1 LTKTESAKYNKV
13 VLSPPVPPPQAG
25 RGRNE
30 MPIYREILEQ
40 AKAAKAASL
49 VLANASAE
57 QRNRLLLLL
66 SKTLIDQQGKVVEAN
81 REDLAQAKAA
91 GRNSAYLD
99 RLGFFEADIRKT
111 ADALSAVRELPDP
124 LNRLLSENKRPNGL
138 LVKQVAVPIGVIA
151 IIYESRPDV
160 TVEAA
165 GLCLKS
171 GNAVILKGGSDSLQ
185 TNTVLAQILRQSL
198 EKANFPAG
206 SVSLVV
212 SREHA
217 AVDYLLSLSGYI
229 NLVIPRGGESLI
241 RTVVE
246 KSKIP
251 VIKHYKG
258 VCHTYVDKAAD
269 LNMAWSVTLN
279 AKTQRPATC
288 NATETLLVHRDIAPD
303 FLPEMARLFQ
313 EKGVEMRGC
322 PDTRK
327 IIPQVRVA
335 QESDWGNEFLDLTI
349 AIKVV
354 ASPEEAIFW
363 VITYGTGHSEAIIT
377 GDNLIAEMFLKEVDA
392 AAIYH
397 NASTRFT
404 DGFEFGL
411 GAEIGI
417 STDKIHARGPMG
429 LKELTSYK
437 YLVYGDGQMRT

>member
-1 LTKTESAKYNKV
+1 MS
-13 VLSPPVPPPQAG
+13 
-25 RGRNE
+25 
-30 MPIYREILEQ
+30 IYQEILEQ
-40 AKAAKAASL
+40 AKGAKAASL
-49 VLANASAE
+49 VLANTSIE
-57 QRNRLLLLL
+57 QRNRFLSLLN
-66 SKTLIDQQGKVVEAN
+66 KTLIDRWEKVVEAN
-81 REDLAQAKAA
+81 QRDLAQAKATS
-91 GRNSAYLD
+91 RNSAYLD
-99 RLGFFEADIRKT
+99 RLGISKAGIRKM
-111 ADALSAVRELPDP
+111 ADSLSAVRELPDP
-124 LNRLLSENKRPNGL
+124 LNRLLWETKRPNGFL
-138 LVKQVAVPIGVIA
+138 IKQVSVPIGVIA

-165 GLCLKS
+165 SLCLKS

-198 EKANFPAG
+198 KEAG
-206 SVSLVV
+206 LPEDSVSLVAN
-212 SREHA
+212 RDHA

-246 KSKIP
+246 KSRIP

-269 LNMAWSVTLN
+269 LKMAWLVTLN
-279 AKTQRPATC
+279 AKAQRPATC
-288 NATETLLVHRDIAPD
+288 NATETLLVHRDIASD

-313 EKGVEMRGC
+313 EKKVEMRGC
-322 PDTRK
+322 PEARK
-327 IIPQVRVA
+327 IVPRA
-335 QESDWGNEFLDLTI
+335 LPAKKSDWGNEFLDLVI

-354 ASPEEAIFW
+354 GSLKEAIDW
-363 VITYGTGHSEAIIT
+363 VNTYGTGHSEAIIT
-377 GDNLIAEMFLKEVDA
+377 EDNGAAERFLKEVDA

-437 YLVYGDGQMRT
+437 YLVYGDGQVRT

>member
-1 LTKTESAKYNKV
+1 MAV
-13 VLSPPVPPPQAG
+13 
-25 RGRNE
+25 
-30 MPIYREILEQ
+30 YREILEQ
-40 AKAAKAASL
+40 VRRAKAASL
-49 VLANASAE
+49 VLANASAKE
-57 QRNRLLLLL
+57 RNRFLSFL
-66 SKTLIDQQGKVVEAN
+66 SKALIDRRGKVIGAN
-81 REDLAQAKAA
+81 QADLKRAKAA

-99 RLGFFEADIRKT
+99 RLGLSEAGIRKM
-111 ADALSAVRELPDP
+111 ADSLSAVRNLPDP
-124 LNRLLSENKRPNGL
+124 LNRVLLETKRPNGL
-138 LVKQVAVPIGVIA
+138 LIKQVSVPIGVIA

-165 GLCLKS
+165 SLCLKS

-185 TNTVLAQILRQSL
+185 TNTVLVGILEESL
-198 EKANFPAG
+198 KKAKLPEG
-206 SVSLVV
+206 SASLVA
-212 SREHA
+212 SRDHA
-217 AVDYLLSLSGYI
+217 AVDYLLSLSNYI

-241 RTVVE
+241 KAVVD
-246 KSKIP
+246 KSRIP

-269 LNMAWSVTLN
+269 LKMAWPVTLN
-279 AKTQRPATC
+279 AKAQRPATC

-303 FLPEMARLFQ
+303 FLPEMARLFR
-313 EKGVEMRGC
+313 EKKVEMRGC
-322 PDTRK
+322 PETRK
-327 IIPQVRVA
+327 IVPQVLPA
-335 QESDWGNEFLDLTI
+335 GKSDWGNEFLDLVI

-354 ASPEEAIFW
+354 GSLREAIDW
-363 VITYGTGHSEAIIT
+363 INIYGTGHSEAIIT
-377 GDNLIAEMFLKEVDA
+377 GDREAAEKFLKEVDA

-437 YLVYGDGQMRT
+437 YLVYGNGQVRT

>member
-1 LTKTESAKYNKV
+1 MS
-13 VLSPPVPPPQAG
+13 
-25 RGRNE
+25 
-30 MPIYREILEQ
+30 IYQEILEQ
-40 AKAAKAASL
+40 AKGAKAASL

-57 QRNRLLLLL
+57 QRNRFLSLL
-66 SKTLIDQQGKVVEAN
+66 SKTLINRQKKVIEAN
-81 REDLAQAKAA
+81 REDLKQAKAA

-99 RLGFFEADIRKT
+99 RLGISKTGIRKM
-111 ADALSAVRELPDP
+111 ADSLSAVRELPDP
-124 LNRLLSENKRPNGL
+124 LDRLLWETKRPNGL
-138 LVKQVAVPIGVIA
+138 LIKQVAVPIGVIA

-165 GLCLKS
+165 SLCLKS

-185 TNTVLAQILRQSL
+185 TNIVLAQVLRQSL
-198 EKANFPAG
+198 KEAG
-206 SVSLVV
+206 LPEDAVSLVA
-212 SREHA
+212 SRDRA
-217 AVDYLLSLSGYI
+217 AVDYLLSLSGYV

-246 KSKIP
+246 KSRIP

-269 LNMAWSVTLN
+269 LKMAWLVTLN
-279 AKTQRPATC
+279 AKAQRPATC

-322 PDTRK
+322 PETRK
-327 IIPQVRVA
+327 IVPQVLPARK
-335 QESDWGNEFLDLTI
+335 SDWGKEFLDLII

-354 ASPEEAIFW
+354 GSPEEAILW
-363 VITYGTGHSEAIIT
+363 VNTYGTGHSEAIIT
-377 GDNLIAEMFLKEVDA
+377 EDNEVAKRFLKEVDA

-437 YLVYGDGQMRT
+437 YLVYGNGQVRT

>member
-1 LTKTESAKYNKV
+1 MS
-13 VLSPPVPPPQAG
+13 
-25 RGRNE
+25 
-30 MPIYREILEQ
+30 IYQEILEQ
-40 AKAAKAASL
+40 AKGAKAASF
-49 VLANASAE
+49 VLANTSAE
-57 QRNRLLLLL
+57 QRNRFLSLL
-66 SKTLIDQQGKVVEAN
+66 SKTLIDQQEKVVDTN
-81 REDLAQAKAA
+81 QRDLAQAKAA

-99 RLGFFEADIRKT
+99 RLGISEAGIRKM
-111 ADALSAVRELPDP
+111 ADSLSAVRELPDP
-124 LNRLLSENKRPNGL
+124 LNRLLWETKRPNGL
-138 LVKQVAVPIGVIA
+138 LIKQVAVPIGVIA

-160 TVEAA
+160 TIEAA
-165 GLCLKS
+165 SLCLKS

-198 EKANFPAG
+198 KEAG
-206 SVSLVV
+206 LPEDSVSLVA
-212 SREHA
+212 SRDHT

-246 KSKIP
+246 KSRIP

-269 LNMAWSVTLN
+269 VKMAWLVTLN
-279 AKTQRPATC
+279 AKVQRPATC
-288 NATETLLVHRDIAPD
+288 NATETLLVHREIASD

-313 EKGVEMRGC
+313 EKKVEMRGC
-322 PDTRK
+322 PETRK
-327 IIPQVRVA
+327 IIPQA
-335 QESDWGNEFLDLTI
+335 LPAKESDWGNEFLDLVI

-354 ASPEEAIFW
+354 GSLEEAIDW
-363 VITYGTGHSEAIIT
+363 VNTYGTGHSEAIIT
-377 GDNLIAEMFLKEVDA
+377 EDKGVAERFLKEVDA

-437 YLVYGDGQMRT
+437 YLVYGDGQVRGC

>member
-1 LTKTESAKYNKV
+1 MA
-13 VLSPPVPPPQAG
+13 
-25 RGRNE
+25 
-30 MPIYREILEQ
+30 IYQEILEQ
-40 AKAAKAASL
+40 AKKAKTASFA
-49 VLANASAE
+49 LANASAE
-57 QRNRLLLLL
+57 QRNRFLSLL
-66 SKTLIDQQGKVVEAN
+66 SKNLIERQEKVVEAN
-81 REDLAQAKAA
+81 QKDLAQAKAS
-91 GRNSAYLD
+91 GRNSAYLE
-99 RLGFFEADIRKT
+99 RLGISKAGIRKM
-111 ADALSAVRELPDP
+111 AASLFAVRELPDP
-124 LNRLLSENKRPNGL
+124 LNRLLWETKRPNGL
-138 LVKQVAVPIGVIA
+138 LIKQVAVPIGVIA

-165 GLCLKS
+165 SLCLKS
-171 GNAVILKGGSDSLQ
+171 GNAVILKGGSDSLH
-185 TNTVLAQILRQSL
+185 TNTFLAQILRQSL
-198 EKANFPAG
+198 KEAKLPED
-206 SVSLVV
+206 SISLVA
-212 SREHA
+212 SRDHA

-241 RTVVE
+241 RAVVE
-246 KSKIP
+246 KSRIP

-258 VCHTYVDKAAD
+258 VCHTYIDKTAD
-269 LNMAWSVTLN
+269 LKMAWSITLN

-313 EKGVEMRGC
+313 GKGVEMRGC
-322 PDTRK
+322 PETRK
-327 IIPQVRVA
+327 IVLQA
-335 QESDWGNEFLDLTI
+335 LTAKKSDWGNEFLDLVI

-354 ASPEEAIFW
+354 GSLREAIDW
-363 VITYGTGHSEAIIT
+363 VNIYGTGHSEAIIT
-377 GDNLIAEMFLKEVDA
+377 EDNEAAERFLREVDA

-437 YLVYGDGQMRT
+437 YLVYGDGQART

>member
-1 LTKTESAKYNKV
+1 MS
-13 VLSPPVPPPQAG
+13 
-25 RGRNE
+25 
-30 MPIYREILEQ
+30 IYQEILEQ
-40 AKAAKAASL
+40 AKGAKAASL
-49 VLANASAE
+49 VLANTSIE
-57 QRNRLLLLL
+57 QRNRFLSLLN
-66 SKTLIDQQGKVVEAN
+66 KTLIDRWEKVVEAN
-81 REDLAQAKAA
+81 QRDLAQAKATS
-91 GRNSAYLD
+91 RNSAYLD
-99 RLGFFEADIRKT
+99 RLGISKAGIRKM
-111 ADALSAVRELPDP
+111 ADSLSAVRELPDP
-124 LNRLLSENKRPNGL
+124 LNRLLWETKRPNGFL
-138 LVKQVAVPIGVIA
+138 IKQVSVPIGVIA

-165 GLCLKS
+165 SLCLKS

-198 EKANFPAG
+198 KEAG
-206 SVSLVV
+206 LPEDSVSLVAN
-212 SREHA
+212 RDHA

-246 KSKIP
+246 KSRIP

-269 LNMAWSVTLN
+269 LKMAWLVTLN
-279 AKTQRPATC
+279 AKAQRPATC
-288 NATETLLVHRDIAPD
+288 NATETLLVHRDIASD

-313 EKGVEMRGC
+313 EKKVEMRGC
-322 PDTRK
+322 PEARK
-327 IIPQVRVA
+327 IVPRVLPA
-335 QESDWGNEFLDLTI
+335 KKSDWGNEFLDLVI

-354 ASPEEAIFW
+354 SSLKEAIDW
-363 VITYGTGHSEAIIT
+363 VNTYGTGHSEAIIT
-377 GDNLIAEMFLKEVDA
+377 EDNGAAERFLKEVDA

-437 YLVYGDGQMRT
+437 YLIYGNGQVRK